1 MAGYSATPLAKKLGI
16 KAGSKVALID
26 APKGFRSELV
36 PLPEGVR
43 FVPASSGSLDVI
55 VYFTVRQEDLL
66 ARFPVLA
73 QALQPAG
80 GLWVAWPKKASK
92 VATDL
97 GDGVVREIGLS
108 FGLVDNKVCAVTEV
122 WSGLRFVIR
131 LKDREGWESA
141 CRKLSKVG

>member
-16 KAGSKVALID
+16 KEGSRVALVE
-26 APKGFRSELV
+26 APEGFRSGLV

-43 FVPASSGSLDVI
+43 FVPPEMGGLAVI
-55 VYFTVRQEDLL
+55 VYFTTRQVDLL
-66 ARFPVLA
+66 ARFPALA
-73 QALQPAG
+73 PSLQPAG

-97 GDGVVREIGLS
+97 SEGLVREIGLS

-122 WSGLRFVIR
+122 WSGLRFVVR
-131 LKDREGWESA
+131 LKDRP
-141 CRKLSKVG
+141 

>member
-16 KAGSKVALID
+16 KEGSKVALVG

-36 PLPEGVR
+36 PLPSGVK
-43 FVPASSGSLDVI
+43 FVPAGRGGLDVI
-55 VYFTVRQEDLL
+55 VFFTTRQEELL
-66 ARFPVLA
+66 TRFPELA
-73 QALQPAG
+73 KSLQPAG
-80 GLWVAWPKKASK
+80 GLWVAWPKKASG

-97 GDGVVREIGLS
+97 SDGLVREIGLS

-131 LKDREGWESA
+131 LKDR
-141 CRKLSKVG
+141 